1 MEYNDYTLEIH
12 DEILAEE
19 GSEYHMELVN
29 DYNDIIDKMEHIGI
43 NKKRKRDQ
51 VDGPM
56 LENHFESKR
65 QKATLGNNSI
75 PIKFWIGSR
84 NNTGGFKQFLLNRTN
99 KSVVY

>member
-1 MEYNDYTLEIH
+1 MDNMEYDEDTLEIH

-29 DYNDIIDKMEHIGI
+29 DYNDIIDKMEDIGI

-51 VDGPM
+51 VNGPM
-56 LENHFESKR
+56 LENHFEPKR
-65 QKATLGNNSI
+65 QKATLSNNPI

-84 NNTGGFKQFLLNRTN
+84 NNTEGLRAIPI
-99 KSVVY
+99 KSNE